1 MCKHQ
6 VNLLRSTSKQQVLIL
21 VGNTVRLTAEGY
33 RFEAEAGVAKDR
45 FTLSFGEL
53 TAIEEVETDA
63 EVRATTDGLHIRA
76 AKAVHMSVCF
86 SRVHPRRKDGNLYS
100 TYLPTFRR
108 PTNCLQRMMLLL
120 TNGWLWATLLQTKR
134 REFLLMSV
142 WITMIIPG

>member
-1 MCKHQ
+1 MCKHR

-21 VGNTVRLTAEGY
+21 AGNTVRLTAEGY

-45 FTLSFGEL
+45 FTLSFGEP

-86 SRVHPRRKDGNLYS
+86 SRVHPRRKDGNS
-100 TYLPTFRR
+100 ISGGSRGTGEGHQPTSAGSGR
-108 PTNCLQRMMLLL
+108 Q
-120 TNGWLWATLLQTKR
+120 A
-134 REFLLMSV
+134 SV
-142 WITMIIPG
+142 HRVGYGRGTGRCDHL

>member
-21 VGNTVRLTAEGY
+21 AGNTVRLTAEGY

-45 FTLSFGEL
+45 FTLSFGEP

-86 SRVHPRRKDGNLYS
+86 SRVHPRRKDVNS
-100 TYLPTFRR
+100 T
-108 PTNCLQRMMLLL
+108 
-120 TNGWLWATLLQTKR
+120 
-134 REFLLMSV
+134 
-142 WITMIIPG
+142 PGGKSWHG